1 MSLLRL
7 PEAVKL
13 VMSFICPREKDF
25 ALALSATGQQYGP
38 VDFVSEPLRFDFTDY
53 YEREMG
59 KGLWRRMVSF
69 GPLIRPEQLGAV
81 KRWAITQEA
90 QTLNEEGGRRVNIDP
105 GYLAASKFILATG
118 KDYSHRIYLGDGIYG
133 DLTLLFQKGS
143 FSPLPWTYPDYRSEP
158 LLGILNLLRK
168 HYLWQLKNLG
178 EEEKGTGSKE
188 QD

>member
-1 MSLLRL
+1 M
-7 PEAVKL
+7 
-13 VMSFICPREKDF
+13 
-25 ALALSATGQQYGP
+25 
-38 VDFVSEPLRFDFTDY
+38 DFVSEPLPFDFTDY

-69 GPLIRPEQLGAV
+69 GPLIGPEQLGAV
-81 KRWAITQEA
+81 KRWANTQEG
-90 QTLNEEGGRRVNIDP
+90 QTLNEEKGRRVNIDP

-118 KDYSHRIYLGDGIYG
+118 KDYTHRIYLGGGIYA
-133 DLTLLFQKGS
+133 DLTLIFQKGS
-143 FSPLPWTYPDYRSEP
+143 FSPLPWTYPDYASEP

-178 EEEKGTGSKE
+178 KEEQGTRPEVRGPRNKE